1 MDFLIYIAVLAFIGF
16 VRMNKTRNVADNI
29 GIVSTGAT
37 VTVNCDLP
45 YSSNLALVKEAG
57 AFTLILEDLGLI

>member
-1 MDFLIYIAVLAFIGF
+1 MDFLIYMSVLGLIGF
-16 VRMNKTRNVADNI
+16 VRMNKTKDVTESI

-37 VTVNCDLP
+37 VTVDCDLP
-45 YSSNLALVKEAG
+45 YASNLALVKEPG